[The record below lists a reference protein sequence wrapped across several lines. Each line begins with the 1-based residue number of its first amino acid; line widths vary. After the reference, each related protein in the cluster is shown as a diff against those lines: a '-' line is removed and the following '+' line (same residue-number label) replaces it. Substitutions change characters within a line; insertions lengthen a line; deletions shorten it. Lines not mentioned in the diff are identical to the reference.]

1 VSTNKEEREH
11 GQITS
16 WTILTIRVAGVTY
29 LDVPAT
35 VQCTPLSFPER
46 WASRPISFNEMQ
58 SNQTPEQLISPT
70 QVLDASHPKHKAGS
84 YAGEQQWIFIS
95 RRPTANQQCH
105 PRTSGGVNYVDLS
118 SWFAPSVRLVG
129 GQLTHSWFF
138 KSPPFQLTTQL
149 GYTTCSLLQSWHY
162 CWISLFVNLS
172 YTKGY
177 LPPNEQLHDCWVAY
191 IHQIQLWALR
201 AYVRRLCLIISMHF
215 CVQSLWRVLNSD
227 FVSVN
232 VNNTEKLWVVN
243 Q

>member
-1 VSTNKEEREH
+1 MSTNKEEREH

-129 GQLTHSWFF
+129 GQPTHSWFF

-162 CWISLFVNLS
+162 CWISLFVNLYILQGIFYHLTNS
-172 YTKGY
+172 CKVVELLIFTKFNCELWEHTY
-177 LPPNEQLHDCWVAY
+177 ADCVWSSPC
-191 IHQIQLWALR
+191 I
-201 AYVRRLCLIISMHF
+201 
-215 CVQSLWRVLNSD
+215 
-227 FVSVN
+227 FVFN
-232 VNNTEKLWVVN
+232 PFGGC
-243 Q
+243 